1 MRTRNTV
8 LAGLLLATLVIG
20 TACDSG
26 GPSTTGGV
34 GDSVSSAGEIAAQQ
48 EDLRRSTALEAARFQ
63 IGSYDYA
70 AVEATLEGI
79 DTPEAQQLRDQA
91 AAGQAEAVVW
101 EDNGTI
107 SHVFVH
113 SLIVDPD
120 RAFDG
125 DHMQQGYLDYMVT
138 LKEFEAILEQLH
150 ANDFVLVSPDDI
162 AALDAD
168 GQMQYQDILLP
179 PGKKPLV
186 LSQDDV
192 NYYEYMEQ
200 DGFAKN
206 LVLDEDGSVTNT
218 YIDADGEEHRGAYD
232 VVPVVD
238 RFVDEHPDFSY
249 RGAKGILA
257 VTGYNGVLGHRT
269 SESEYPDDPD
279 IAAKQADATEV
290 AEALK
295 EDGWVFASHSWGHL
309 SMTTSG
315 MDRMRRD
322 TALWAAEVQPIVG
335 QTHHLIYP
343 FGADIS
349 RVPPYAG
356 AKYELLQDAGFQFFY
371 GVDTSTPHWMQR
383 HDGYLRQARI
393 NLDGLTFDRDL
404 AGRGF
409 LDPFFD
415 LDAVLDP
422 ARP

>member
-1 MRTRNTV
+1 MDTRRFV
-8 LAGLLLATLVIG
+8 LTGILAATLVAG
-20 TACDSG
+20 TACES
-26 GPSTTGGV
+26 GPSSEGA
-34 GDSVSSAGEIAAQQ
+34 SPSAPSAEEQAAQQ
-48 EDLRRSTALEAARFQ
+48 EEQRRAAAVEDARFQ
-63 IGSYDYA
+63 VASYDYDA
-70 AVEATLEGI
+70 AVKTLEGI
-79 DTPEAQQLRDQA
+79 DSGEAQELRDQA
-91 AAGQAEAVVW
+91 AAGKAETVVW
-101 EDNGTI
+101 EDNGAI

-113 SLIVDPD
+113 SLIVDPE

-168 GQMQYQDILLP
+168 GQMQYRDIHLP

-200 DGFAKN
+200 DGFARS

-218 YIDADGEEHRGAYD
+218 YIDAEGNEHRGAYD

-269 SESEYPDDPD
+269 SESEYSDDPD
-279 IAAKQADATEV
+279 IAAKQAEATQV

-295 EDGWVFASHSWGHL
+295 QDGWVFASHSWGHL

-322 TALWAAEVQPIVG
+322 TDLWAAEVQPIVG
-335 QTHHLIYP
+335 ETHHLIYP

-349 RVPPYAG
+349 RVPPYSG
-356 AKYELLQDAGFQFFY
+356 PKYELLQDAGFQFFY

-383 HDGYLRQARI
+383 HEGYLRQARI

>member
-1 MRTRNTV
+1 MKSRGTV
-8 LAGLLLATLVIG
+8 LAGLLLGTLVIG

-26 GPSTTGGV
+26 GPSTTDGV

-70 AVEATLEGI
+70 AVEDTLEGI

-138 LKEFEAILEQLH
+138 LKEFEAILEQFH

-383 HDGYLRQARI
+383 HEGYLRQARI
-393 NLDGLTFDRDL
+393 NLDGLTFDRDQ

>member
-1 MRTRNTV
+1 MKSRGTV
-8 LAGLLLATLVIG
+8 LAGLLLGTLVIG

-26 GPSTTGGV
+26 GPSTTDGV

-70 AVEATLEGI
+70 AVEDTLEGI

-383 HDGYLRQARI
+383 HEGYLRQARI
-393 NLDGLTFDRDL
+393 NLDGLTFDRDQ

>member
-1 MRTRNTV
+1 M
-8 LAGLLLATLVIG
+8 
-20 TACDSG
+20 
-26 GPSTTGGV
+26 
-34 GDSVSSAGEIAAQQ
+34 
-48 EDLRRSTALEAARFQ
+48 
-63 IGSYDYA
+63 
-70 AVEATLEGI
+70 
-79 DTPEAQQLRDQA
+79 
-91 AAGQAEAVVW
+91 
-101 EDNGTI
+101 
-107 SHVFVH
+107 
-113 SLIVDPD
+113 
-120 RAFDG
+120 
-125 DHMQQGYLDYMVT
+125 
-138 LKEFEAILEQLH
+138 
-150 ANDFVLVSPDDI
+150 
-162 AALDAD
+162 
-168 GQMQYQDILLP
+168 
-179 PGKKPLV
+179 
-186 LSQDDV
+186 
-192 NYYEYMEQ
+192 
-200 DGFAKN
+200 
-206 LVLDEDGSVTNT
+206 
-218 YIDADGEEHRGAYD
+218 
-232 VVPVVD
+232 
-238 RFVDEHPDFSY
+238 
-249 RGAKGILA
+249 
-257 VTGYNGVLGHRT
+257 
-269 SESEYPDDPD
+269 
-279 IAAKQADATEV
+279 

-383 HDGYLRQARI
+383 HEGYLRQARI

>member
-1 MRTRNTV
+1 MKSRGTV

-26 GPSTTGGV
+26 GPSTTDGV

-70 AVEATLEGI
+70 AVEDTLEGI

-138 LKEFEAILEQLH
+138 LKEFEAVLEQLH

-383 HDGYLRQARI
+383 HEGYLRQARI
-393 NLDGLTFDRDL
+393 NLDGLTFDRDQ

>member
-1 MRTRNTV
+1 MKSRGTV

-26 GPSTTGGV
+26 GPSTTDGV

-70 AVEATLEGI
+70 AVEDTLEGI

-383 HDGYLRQARI
+383 HEGYLRQARI

>member
-1 MRTRNTV
+1 MKSRGTV

-26 GPSTTGGV
+26 GPSTTDGV

-70 AVEATLEGI
+70 AVEDTLEGI

-383 HDGYLRQARI
+383 HEGYLRQARI
-393 NLDGLTFDRDL
+393 NLDGLTFDRDQ

>member
-1 MRTRNTV
+1 MRSRSAV
-8 LAGLLLATLVIG
+8 LIGLLLATLLAG
-20 TACDSG
+20 TSCDTG
-26 GPSTTGGV
+26 GPTPTGGAN
-34 GDSVSSAGEIAAQQ
+34 GADISAEESAAQQ
-48 EDLRRSTALEAARFQ
+48 ERQRSAAALEIARFQ
-63 IGSYDYA
+63 LGSYDYA
-70 AVEATLEGI
+70 SVEETVEGI
-79 DTPEAQQLRDQA
+79 DTPEAQELREQA
-91 AAGQAEAVVW
+91 ATRAREAVVW

-113 SLIVDPD
+113 SLIVDPS

-125 DHMQQGYLDYMVT
+125 DHMQQGYADYMVT
-138 LKEFEAILEQLH
+138 LREFEAILEQLH
-150 ANDFVLVSPDDI
+150 ARDYVLVSPDDI
-162 AALDAD
+162 AALDAH
-168 GQMQYQDILLP
+168 GQMQYLDIHLP
-179 PGKKPLV
+179 PGKRPLV

-206 LVLDEDGSVTNT
+206 LVLDDDGSVTST
-218 YIDADGEEHRGAYD
+218 YIDADGEEHLGDFD

-238 RFVDEHPDFSY
+238 RFVEEHPDFSY

-269 SESEYPDDPD
+269 SESEYLDDPD
-279 IAAKQADATEV
+279 IAAKQAVATEV
-290 AEALK
+290 ADALK

-322 TALWAAEVQPIVG
+322 AALWAAEVEPIVG
-335 QTHHLIYP
+335 KTHHLIYP

-383 HDGYLRQARI
+383 HEGYLRQARI

>member
-1 MRTRNTV
+1 MKSRGTV

-26 GPSTTGGV
+26 GPSTTDGV

-70 AVEATLEGI
+70 AVEDTLEGI

-232 VVPVVD
+232 VAPVVD

-383 HDGYLRQARI
+383 HEGYLRQARI
-393 NLDGLTFDRDL
+393 NLDGLTFDRDQ

>member
-1 MRTRNTV
+1 MKSRGTV
-8 LAGLLLATLVIG
+8 LAGLLLGTLVIG

-26 GPSTTGGV
+26 GPSTTDGV

-70 AVEATLEGI
+70 AVEDTLEGI

-138 LKEFEAILEQLH
+138 LKEFEAILEQFH

-383 HDGYLRQARI
+383 HEGYLRQARI

>member
-1 MRTRNTV
+1 MKSRGTV

-26 GPSTTGGV
+26 GPSTTDGV

-70 AVEATLEGI
+70 AVEDTLEGI

-138 LKEFEAILEQLH
+138 LKEFEAILEQFH

-383 HDGYLRQARI
+383 HEGYLRQARI